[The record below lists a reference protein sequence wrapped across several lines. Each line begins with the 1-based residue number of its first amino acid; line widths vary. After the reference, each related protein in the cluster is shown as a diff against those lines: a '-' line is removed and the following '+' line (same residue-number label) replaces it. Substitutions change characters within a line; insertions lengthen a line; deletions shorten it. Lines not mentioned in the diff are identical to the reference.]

1 MITFADDPL
10 QISIDRLQRS
20 THRESP
26 KWADSILLSIIE
38 NWSDRHFMKVGENLS
53 RIAIWLMGIGYLFI
67 EVREVVAAKQLANI
81 TIFALLFILASHQL
95 SHCRLYLTLR
105 KIPLA
110 TRCYRASCF
119 MFIASLMAVFDASLD
134 FLIGYSSLAPQG
146 TLPLAPLLILG
157 RIINLFEVILAI
169 RSMELFLP
177 VIFNG
182 PTISPEDWNSDNV
195 QIRSD

>member
-1 MITFADDPL
+1 M
-10 QISIDRLQRS
+10 Q
-20 THRESP
+20 
-26 KWADSILLSIIE
+26 
-38 NWSDRHFMKVGENLS
+38 VGKNLS
-53 RIAIWLMGIGYLFI
+53 RIAIWLMGLGYIFV

-110 TRCYRASCF
+110 TRCYRASCL

-134 FLIGYSSLAPQG
+134 FIIGYSSLDNQG
-146 TLPLAPLLILG
+146 TLPLASLLILG
-157 RIINLFEVILAI
+157 RIVNLFEVILAI

-182 PTISPEDWNSDNV
+182 PTITPEDWDSDNIELEV
-195 QIRSD
+195 IEQDTSVKKSC

>member
-1 MITFADDPL
+1 M
-10 QISIDRLQRS
+10 Q
-20 THRESP
+20 
-26 KWADSILLSIIE
+26 
-38 NWSDRHFMKVGENLS
+38 VGKNLS
-53 RIAIWLMGIGYLFI
+53 RIAIWLMGLGYIFI

-110 TRCYRASCF
+110 TRCYRASCL

-134 FLIGYSSLAPQG
+134 FLIGYSSLDNQG
-146 TLPLAPLLILG
+146 TLPLASLLILG
-157 RIINLFEVILAI
+157 RIVNLFEVILAI

-182 PTISPEDWNSDNV
+182 PTITPEDWSSDNI